1 MKDVLPIN
9 SIQTQIDSCTFQ
21 YNKALEQIDRI
32 LSEIRQMN
40 EAVRIEN
47 EVFNALTR
55 NMDFH
60 EEQSKKLADERVAL
74 FKEKNKLLMAFTKS
88 LISELS
94 PIGKK
99 SLELMVMLRKELGID
114 GDIDSF
120 SQQLTDQLEK
130 EKERIHSF
138 IQQIES
144 EEK

>member
-1 MKDVLPIN
+1 
-9 SIQTQIDSCTFQ
+9 
-21 YNKALEQIDRI
+21 
-32 LSEIRQMN
+32 MN